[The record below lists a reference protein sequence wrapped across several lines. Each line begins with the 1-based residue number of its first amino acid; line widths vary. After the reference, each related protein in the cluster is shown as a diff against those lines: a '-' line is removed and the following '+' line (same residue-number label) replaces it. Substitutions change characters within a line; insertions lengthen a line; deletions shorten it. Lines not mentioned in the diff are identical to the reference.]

1 MKYDS
6 ELSDPLPVK
15 IGVPQGSVREI
26 RQLAARPASRKD
38 RCAIRL
44 KYDSELSDP
53 LPVKIGVP
61 QGSVREI
68 RQCAV
73 RPASRKDRCATRF
86 ST

>member
-1 MKYDS
+1 MKYDN
-6 ELSDPLPVK
+6 V
-15 IGVPQGSVREI
+15 
-26 RQLAARPASRKD
+26 
-38 RCAIRL
+38 
-44 KYDSELSDP
+44 LSDP

-73 RPASRKDRCATRF
+73 RPTSGKDRCVTRF